1 MRNVNLLI
9 NELSINSN
17 ARLYEKIIL
26 RPHMK
31 PKRLREGDLIA
42 LITPAS
48 APAKQERI
56 EAGIKYLTDRGFRTV
71 VMPNAGKQRGYLAGT
86 DAERVKDIH
95 EAFGNQDIKAIISM
109 RGGYGAGRLLPYL
122 DYDLAVR
129 NPKIFTGY
137 SDITTLQ
144 MAILTQSSLVT
155 FSGPM
160 SAVDFAG
167 ELSDYTIGNY
177 FKVVC
182 EGWRGEVVPPSGEKM
197 SGNGKG
203 RASGVSAGGNLAV
216 YCGIMGSRYLPSP
229 EGKIFFFEDV
239 SEPPYRIDR
248 FLNNLRLAGYF
259 EQAAGF
265 VFGKFTA
272 GDPGD
277 GPTLT
282 QSEVFEDYISMI
294 EKPVVTNFPFG
305 HIDDMFTLPFGIK
318 VEIDSDS
325 GSVYYAES
333 AVI

>member
-1 MRNVNLLI
+1 
-9 NELSINSN
+9 
-17 ARLYEKIIL
+17 
-26 RPHMK
+26 MK
-31 PKRLREGDLIA
+31 PRRLREGDLIA

-56 EAGIKYLTDRGFRTV
+56 EAGINYLHERGYRTI
-71 VMPNAGKQRGYLAGT
+71 VMPNAGKRRGYLAGT
-86 DAERVKDIH
+86 DRDRANDIH
-95 EAFGNQDIKAIISM
+95 EAFGNPDIKAIISM
-109 RGGYGAGRLLPYL
+109 RGGYGAGRLLPGL
-122 DYDLAVR
+122 DFGLAGR

-144 MAILTQSSLVT
+144 MAMLTQSSLVT

-167 ELSDYTIGNY
+167 ELSGYTIDNY
-177 FKVVC
+177 FKVVS
-182 EGWRGEVVPPSGEKM
+182 EGWNGEVIPPTGETM
-197 SGNGKG
+197 SGNRKG
-203 RASGVSAGGNLAV
+203 RASGISAGGNLAV
-216 YCGIMGSRYLPSP
+216 YCGIMGSKYLPSP

-259 EQAAGF
+259 EKAAGF
-265 VFGKFTA
+265 VFGKFTE
-272 GDPGD
+272 GDPSD

-305 HIDDMFTLPFGIK
+305 HIKDMFTLPFGIK

-325 GSVYYAES
+325 GSVFYSES